1 MSALDPSVRAGIVN
15 RLTELGLGQLLI
27 GHDLA
32 LIRHVAHRVAVLR
45 HGRIVETGPAG
56 QVWAAPADPYTRE
69 LLAAGDLLARV
80 VQ

>member
-1 MSALDPSVRAGIVN
+1 MDTAIMCS
-15 RLTELGLGQLLI
+15 
-27 GHDLA
+27 
-32 LIRHVAHRVAVLR
+32 IRHVAVLR

-69 LLAAGDLLARV
+69 LLATGDLLARV

>member
-1 MSALDPSVRAGIVN
+1 MCS
-15 RLTELGLGQLLI
+15 
-27 GHDLA
+27 
-32 LIRHVAHRVAVLR
+32 IRHVAVLR